1 MKRMIALTGLLVF
14 ASFSISFGNPF
25 SEVPKKHWSYHSIRY
40 LQQTGVIDQLEIAF
54 YPDRRLTRIE
64 MAQLVARGL
73 VHYEKATAMQK
84 VELDKLSLEFKE
96 ELESLG
102 VSLESFEEGARVK
115 FNGDIRVRYMN
126 KENEKNKQEIRLRTE
141 VEIGL

>member
-1 MKRMIALTGLLVF
+1 MRRIVALTVF
-14 ASFSISFGNPF
+14 LFFTSLAISFGNPF
-25 SEVPKKHWSYHSIRY
+25 SEVPKKHWSYQSIKY
-40 LQQTGVIDQLEIAF
+40 LQQSGVIDQFEFAF
-54 YPDRRLTRIE
+54 YPDRSVTRLE

-73 VHYEKATAMQK
+73 VNRDKATAFQK

-102 VSLESFEEGARVK
+102 VYLEQFEEESNVK
-115 FNGDIRVRYMN
+115 ISGDVRVRYIN
-126 KENEKNKQEIRLRTE
+126 KENEKNKQDVRLRTE